1 MRLGDGTGSA
11 DKSNF
16 IIIKLRYAKEVRKFI
31 LNCEP

>member
-16 IIIKLRYAKEVRKFI
+16 IIIKLHYAKEVHLK
-31 LNCEP
+31 L